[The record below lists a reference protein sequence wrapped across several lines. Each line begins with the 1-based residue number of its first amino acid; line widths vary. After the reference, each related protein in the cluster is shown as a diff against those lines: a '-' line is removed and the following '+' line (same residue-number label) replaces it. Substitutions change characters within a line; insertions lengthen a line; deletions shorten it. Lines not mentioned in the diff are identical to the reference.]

1 MKTTTKMMDNSD
13 RPLKIVIVGAGIAGL
28 AAALG
33 LRKEGHL
40 VTLLERSELAKEVGA
55 AIHIAPNAHGLLRE
69 LGVYPE
75 TFGAN
80 PVHGL
85 TEYDAKNGAVRMSVD
100 LREQL
105 KMWQHPWVLSHR
117 VLLHESLREHCISP
131 EGAGPA
137 AILKTSA
144 KVTHINP
151 ETATVTLEDGSQIF
165 GDLVL
170 GADGASSVSRGVVAG
185 EKLKPFASGKS
196 AFRFMIPC
204 NEILS
209 DPEAAT
215 LFKEGYLCLWMA
227 DDRRLVMYPCS
238 NNTIMNFVGIHPSS
252 LSETKREDGWDNGA
266 SKEALLKVYKE
277 FGPQVQA
284 LLKLANASSLKIW
297 TLLDMDRI
305 PRWFKGKLALLGD
318 AAHPF
323 LPHQGQGGSVAIED
337 SASLIALLP
346 RGTNPADLPERLA
359 LYEKIRDKR
368 AHDIQEFT
376 RRMGADINDETR
388 GKMNIMEFV
397 NYNYGHDEFHNSRH
411 ELKKLLS
418 SKNRPTYLRQPIAFG
433 PSPSP
438 RQDHFG
444 RTYSSEDATFTTY
457 TIRFKTSATYLKNLF
472 PEGVFSFESPG
483 TVAEATLR
491 ATELHSLPWLGGG
504 GYSFVGLWI
513 HGVQHVK
520 KDGTKVLGSFI
531 PFLFENLSDPI
542 LTGRDELG
550 MPKLHCDIEIRK
562 NSGRTKIFC
571 AWRSAEFLNMTL
583 GSAPAGPNGVIPNG
597 GDEASKHESEDNQL
611 VYRYVPSVGKPGEA
625 DAEYPVIIPKPIN
638 SPTVV
643 DRTRHGDMK
652 DSGIEFTAGDSE
664 TFPTIHHITSFLAA
678 MPISNILEAKTVE
691 GRGLDDL
698 SRVQRLE

>member
-1 MKTTTKMMDNSD
+1 MMGNNDH
-13 RPLKIVIVGAGIAGL
+13 PLKIVIVGAGIAGL

-85 TEYDAKNGAVRMSVD
+85 TEYDAKNGALRMSVD

-117 VLLHESLREHCISP
+117 VLLHEALREHCISP
-131 EGAGPA
+131 EGAGPP

-323 LPHQGQGGSVAIED
+323 LPRSVAIED